1 MKNKY
6 NKRENNMKDSS
17 KIEYAVLQ
25 DECRKLNEQRYGNDI
40 FIAQIKEDLKQL
52 NEKVDDLC
60 LVIEDLVKDTPT
72 YKEAELLLQL
82 V

>member
-25 DECRKLNEQRYGNDI
+25 DECRKLNE
-40 FIAQIKEDLKQL
+40 
-52 NEKVDDLC
+52 
-60 LVIEDLVKDTPT
+60 
-72 YKEAELLLQL
+72 
-82 V
+82 

>member
-1 MKNKY
+1 
-6 NKRENNMKDSS
+6 MKDSS

-25 DECRKLNEQRYGNDI
+25 DECRRLNEQKYGNDI
-40 FIAQIKEDLKQL
+40 FLAEIKKDIEQL
-52 NEKVDDLC
+52 NIKIDDLC

-72 YKEAELLLQL
+72 YKEAEVLLQL